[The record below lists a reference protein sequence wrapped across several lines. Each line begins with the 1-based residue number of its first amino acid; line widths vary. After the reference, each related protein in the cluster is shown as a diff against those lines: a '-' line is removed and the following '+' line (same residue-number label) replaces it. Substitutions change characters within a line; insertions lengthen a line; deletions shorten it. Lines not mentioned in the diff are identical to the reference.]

1 MSTTLNYLG
10 AVFLVITAVVL
21 LAGLGWRR
29 LAAGGLIALF
39 AAVGAGVVFGA
50 LAYRLALRFN
60 PTVGHGTGAVLVG
73 FGVGA
78 VAALIVLVLTLVWLV
93 RTNRVAL
100 ERAAV
105 SRVWLLLGAAGVVVV
120 GLWAAKLVVKANP
133 SLAST
138 DQLARSY
145 AETTR
150 PDVEDELVR
159 RRQDAVPSIL
169 EVLENRAT
177 LATED
182 DERVEPAQLAQ
193 LTRVLGKIG
202 GPDALAAL
210 KKLLADD
217 PLPEVRVAAALALAE
232 HHDATGLP
240 LLVEQLEQ
248 RRDPDWRQQQPA
260 MLRALGELKATNHV
274 GVIRAALTPG
284 TNGPAGSVPSFLRI
298 RAGVTALAAINTDEA
313 WAAIG
318 ELAVSPE
325 KTRRTLVMSALEHC
339 TGPRKS
345 ALLLTGLND
354 PEPAVREAAYGAL
367 LRSEPKLKSGLEN
380 KWSEANAQ
388 KVRELLKPPS
398 VAP

>member
-1 MSTTLNYLG
+1 MNTTLNYLG
-10 AVFLVITAVVL
+10 AVFLIITAVVL

-39 AAVGAGVVFGA
+39 AAVGGGVVFGA
-50 LAYRLALRFN
+50 LAYRLALRVN
-60 PTVGHGTGAVLVG
+60 PSAGHGTGAVLTG

-78 VAALIVLVLTLVWLV
+78 VAALIVLVATLVWLV

-105 SRVWLLLGAAGVVVV
+105 SRVWLLLGAAGLVIV
-120 GLWAAKLVVKANP
+120 GLWAAKLVVKAHP

-150 PDVEDELVR
+150 TDVEDELVR

-169 EVLENRAT
+169 EVLENRAE

-182 DERVEPAQLAQ
+182 NERVEPEQLAQ
-193 LTRVLGKIG
+193 LARVLGKIG
-202 GPDALAAL
+202 GPDALEAL
-210 KKLLADD
+210 KKLLASD

-240 LLVEQLEQ
+240 LIVEQIEQ

-260 MLRALGELKATNHV
+260 LLRALGELKATNHV
-274 GVIRAALTPG
+274 GVIRAALAPG
-284 TNGPAGSVPSFLRI
+284 TNGPAGSVPSFLRL

-313 WAAIG
+313 WALLG

-325 KTRRTLVMSALEHC
+325 KHRRALVMSALEHC
-339 TGPRKS
+339 PGPRTTP
-345 ALLLTGLND
+345 LLLTALND
-354 PEPAVREAAYGAL
+354 PEPTVREAAYVSL
-367 LRSEPKLKSGLEN
+367 LHSEPKLKGGPMN

>member
-1 MSTTLNYLG
+1 MNTTLNYLG

-29 LAAGGLIALF
+29 LAAGGLIALL
-39 AAVGAGVVFGA
+39 AAVGGGVVFGA
-50 LAYRLALRFN
+50 LAYRIALRFH
-60 PTVGHGTGAVLVG
+60 PTAGHGTGAVLAG

-78 VAALIVLVLTLVWLV
+78 VAALIILVATLVWLV
-93 RTNRVAL
+93 RANRVAL
-100 ERAAV
+100 ERTAV
-105 SRVWLLLGAAGVVVV
+105 SRVWLLLGAAGLVVV
-120 GLWAAKLVVKANP
+120 GLWAAKLVGKANP

-150 PDVEDELVR
+150 TDVEDELVR

-169 EVLENRAT
+169 EVLENRAE

-193 LTRVLGKIG
+193 LARVLGKIG
-202 GPDALAAL
+202 GPDALEAL
-210 KKLLADD
+210 KKLLLND

-240 LLVEQLEQ
+240 LIVEQIEQ

-260 MLRALGELKATNHV
+260 MLRALGDLKATNHV
-274 GVIRAALTPG
+274 GVIRAALAPG
-284 TNGPAGSVPSFLRI
+284 TNGPAGSVPSFLRL

-313 WAAIG
+313 WAVIG
-318 ELAVSPE
+318 ELAASPE
-325 KTRRTLVMSALEHC
+325 KHRRALVMSALEHC
-339 TGPRKS
+339 PGPH
-345 ALLLTGLND
+345 ATPLLLTALND
-354 PEPAVREAAYGAL
+354 PEPTVREAAYVSL
-367 LRSEPKLKSGLEN
+367 LRSEPRLKGGPMN
-380 KWSEANAQ
+380 QWSEANAQ